1 MRLPKPEH
9 ERGRRQERR
18 GVVVSDAMDK
28 TVLVRID
35 RQVRHALYGKT
46 VRAGR
51 LPLEELR
58 KIDATRAKTTSLF
71 EEVSP
76 EKIHSKAVR
85 RGYHRRGERLARA
98 RRLVD
103 QQNGEIQHLRLL
115 MLSRQE
121 EEEENDIARRRR
133 RRFFAEQRFRAGQ
146 TWFGVGK
153 NNVMLQ
159 DDDY

>member
-1 MRLPKPEH
+1 MYYSDEVEESEEEDSKRSEEERGEDCALRAAA
-9 ERGRRQERR
+9 ERGRQAARAE
-18 GVVVSDAMDK
+18 AAAY
-28 TVLVRID
+28 
-35 RQVRHALYGKT
+35 HAA
-46 VRAGR
+46 RD
-51 LPLEELR
+51 EELR

-133 RRFFAEQRFRAGQ
+133 RSFFAEQRLRAGP
-146 TWFGVGK
+146 TWFGVGQ
-153 NNVMLQ
+153 NNVTLQ